1 MIFYNLENGKMKIA
15 KFFKDNRKE
24 FSLFI
29 FLGLM
34 AGAFN
39 MGIIVL
45 ANAMIGRLFAS
56 NMHTVDTP
64 LIAGFIT
71 CLLFWFIFRRLLSF
85 RLIDFTQAKLWTY
98 RKGIIT
104 RLLQS
109 DFLEL
114 KKHRHKLQTVLTED
128 VKDVAVA
135 SVNLVDFVISI
146 VTALC
151 VFVYLAFLSLPFFVV
166 TVVVSAAGIAL
177 YRLSENVNAGYISS
191 GRQKVDAF
199 HQYLNEIV
207 GGFKEIKM
215 DEEKGTVLYRLIK
228 KTGDEATALNAKAFK
243 GYLNNSMI
251 GQLFFYLLIAFL
263 IAFLGRYL
271 NLETPV
277 IVNFL
282 FALLFLIGP
291 LELIMSQIPDL
302 SKGLVALD
310 RIDAVN
316 ADFAEPREPARAVPV
331 PEFESLKVINLSY
344 RYEAVSADIP
354 FQCGP
359 LNFEVS
365 RGEVVFISGGNGSGK
380 TTFIHLLLSL
390 LSPGGGGVLIN
401 GSENLFQHDKK
412 AYRSL
417 FCPVFSD
424 FFLFQQLYGLADPP
438 ESTVAEYF
446 NLFEIDHKVSFSSG
460 RFSTTGLSSGQRKRL
475 ALIACLLEGKPIL
488 VLDEW
493 AADQDP
499 AFRKKFYMEIIPFLK
514 RKGLTIIAI
523 THDEAYFDQ
532 CDKRYHMDLGV
543 LSLLKES
550 TYAL

>member
-1 MIFYNLENGKMKIA
+1 MKIV
-15 KFFKDNRKE
+15 KFFKESKKE
-24 FSLFI
+24 FALFV
-29 FLGLM
+29 FLGLT
-34 AGAFN
+34 AGVFN

-45 ANAMIGRLFAS
+45 VNAMISKLLAPGVRTID
-56 NMHTVDTP
+56 MP
-64 LIAGFIT
+64 LIAGFLT
-71 CLLFWFIFRRLLSF
+71 CLFVWFFFRRLLSF
-85 RLIDFTQAKLWTY
+85 QLIDFTQKKLWSY
-98 RKGIIT
+98 RKSVIIG
-104 RLLQS
+104 LLRS

-135 SVNLVDFVISI
+135 SVNLIDFVISI
-146 VTALC
+146 VTVLC
-151 VFVYLAFLSLPFFVV
+151 VFIYLAWLSLPFFVV
-166 TVVVSAAGIAL
+166 TAIVCAAGIAL
-177 YRLSENVNAGYISS
+177 YRLSENINAGYISS
-191 GRQKVDAF
+191 GRQRVDAF

-207 GGFKEIKM
+207 GGFKEIKVA
-215 DEEKGTVLYRLIK
+215 EEKGAVLYQHIK
-228 KTGDEATALNAKAFK
+228 KNGDEATALNAKAFK

-310 RIDAVN
+310 RIEAVN
-316 ADFAEPREPARAVPV
+316 ANFVELDEPAHAVPAPV
-331 PEFESLKVINLSY
+331 FETLNVLNLSY
-344 RYEAVSADIP
+344 RYEAVSSDLP

-359 LNFEVS
+359 LNMEVS

-380 TTFIHLLLSL
+380 TTFIHLMLGLLDPSSGQVL
-390 LSPGGGGVLIN
+390 VNGGADLYTLN
-401 GSENLFQHDKK
+401 KK
-412 AYRSL
+412 NYRSL

-424 FFLFQQLYGLADPP
+424 FFLFQQLYGHANPR
-438 ESTVAEYF
+438 EATAAEYF
-446 NLFEIDHKVSFSSG
+446 DLFEIDHKVSFASG

-475 ALIACLLEGKPIL
+475 ALIACLLEEKPIL

-499 AFRKKFYMEIIPFLK
+499 AFRKKFYIEVIPFLK

-523 THDEAYFDQ
+523 THDESYFDQ
-532 CDKRYHMDLGV
+532 CDKRYHMDSGV
-543 LSLLKES
+543 LRLVKDEIYL
-550 TYAL
+550 